1 MSGRIRLRSRVLLL
15 TAAFAAALFAITF
28 GLSWRARRAQERWSR
43 IIAVETES
51 AARLE
56 EFIRAHNGFRMLF
69 SGTSPAEAAAPSRY
83 RAVSQLLQ
91 SPALAQI
98 DLTALRA
105 RVRAFEEVLTD
116 PTSRPEDVEATSRA
130 VVAEAQR
137 VTGERK
143 AETARQLPALRRES
157 ADMMTTGLAVAWI
170 IVILSFAVAQLTLK
184 NVVRPLEDL
193 ARASDQIAAGDPT
206 ARAPVG
212 GDHEITRLGIA
223 FNRMAD
229 ELKARARTDDLTG
242 LPNFRAFRERIDA
255 ELDRVKR
262 FQETFG
268 ILVLDLDR
276 FKAYN
281 DRFGHL
287 AGNEALQ
294 RVSRVIGETVR
305 AVDFPARYGGEEF
318 AVILPRVNNETL
330 ALIAERIRAGV
341 ESMPAPAG
349 GAAVTISIGAAA
361 CPEDGT
367 EPEALFQA
375 ADQRLYQAKRDG
387 RNRVVAPTPPRAGQS
402 AGRSCA

>member
-51 AARLE
+51 VARLE
-56 EFIRAHNGFRMLF
+56 EFIRAHNAFRMLF
-69 SGTSPAEAAAPSRY
+69 SGMSPAEAGAPFRY
-83 RAVSQLLQ
+83 RAVSQLLE
-91 SPALAQI
+91 SPALSQT
-98 DLTALRA
+98 DLSALRA
-105 RVRAFEEVLTD
+105 RVRAFEEVLAD
-116 PTSRPEDVEATSRA
+116 RVSRQEDLEAMSRA

-143 AETARQLPALRRES
+143 AEIARQLPALQRES

-212 GDHEITRLGIA
+212 GDHEITRLGMA

-255 ELDRVKR
+255 DLDRVKR

-294 RVSRVIGETVR
+294 RVSRVIRDTVR

-341 ESMPAPAG
+341 EAMPAPAG

-361 CPEDGT
+361 CPEDGS

-402 AGRSCA
+402 ADRSCA